1 MTLDIDHLLTELTLE
16 EKASLTSG
24 SSFWYT
30 APVER
35 LGIPKIMVSDGP
47 HGLRAQPGEGDHLGL
62 GGSLPATCFP
72 TASAVASTWNPD
84 LLRRIGQALAQ
95 EARACN
101 LSVILGPG
109 VNMKRSPLCGRNFE
123 YFSEDPYLAG
133 ELAVG
138 IVNGIQSREVG
149 TSVKH
154 YAANNQ
160 ETDRLRVDA
169 QVDERTL
176 REIYLPAFERVVRTE
191 QPWTVMCSYN
201 KVNGQSA
208 SENIWLLDT
217 VLRGEF
223 GFEGLV
229 VSDWGAVYHRVPALL
244 AGTDLEMPPAVG
256 RSPEAVVAAVQSG
269 EVPTEVLDA
278 RVREVL
284 ELVAKGMPV
293 LDLDESFD
301 ADAHHT
307 LAREAAAESVVLLK
321 NDGVLPL
328 PADAKIGVV
337 GEFARKPRFQGA
349 GSSQVNPTHVDALL
363 DELSAV
369 YGEVAFAAGYS
380 LGETGDDAALLADA
394 ERVAASAQTVVM
406 VIGLPGADESE
417 GFDRTHMN
425 LPANQLAALV
435 AVAAAN
441 PNVVVVLVNGSTVVL
456 GEVTPHAKALVEA
469 WLGGQAAG
477 GAIADVL
484 TGRVN
489 PSGRLAETIPHR
501 LEDNS
506 SHLNFPG
513 DSQVVRYGEGLFIGY
528 RGYDQAHRD
537 VAFPFGFGLSY
548 TTFTMSD
555 LKVATRGSVSD
566 GTLAATV
573 TVTVTNTGTVPGA
586 EVVQVYVADVES
598 SVARPVRELKGFAKV
613 FLESDASQSVSIEL
627 DQRAFSFWSTKLR
640 RWVVEAGDFEIGV
653 GPSSRHLPL
662 SETVSIEAPRLA
674 EPLSRDS
681 TLQEWMADPS
691 GRRLIE
697 REVAGGQPA
706 AVLEDEL
713 IHVIGTMPMST
724 LANFGG
730 MSLDHDALDR
740 VANAWRQEA
749 ETPQSRSESLKP

>member
-123 YFSEDPYLAG
+123 YFSEDPFLAG

-256 RSPEAVVAAVQSG
+256 RSTEAVVAAVQSG

-369 YGEVAFAAGYS
+369 YGEVAFAAGYG

-435 AVAAAN
+435 TVAAAN

-555 LKVATRGSVSD
+555 LQVATRGSVSD

-613 FLESDASQSVSIEL
+613 FLESDASQSVSIVL

-713 IHVIGTMPMST
+713 INVIGTMPMST